1 MPIACHPA
9 LLPLGLLPLPFLLV
23 LAGCGTRSEA
33 LPLPDNALPDNALL
47 GEDIVVDKDRLAGG
61 TDTPPAVPGEGW
73 TDRVA
78 RAGSDAPPGRCAER
92 VEIGDGWADLLPA
105 AFPVYPGA
113 TLTEAGGVG
122 GECDLRVASFR
133 TDAPVERVLD
143 WYKTRATAAGY
154 SAARGRRGEDRLL
167 GGTKGDDAFVVTA
180 RRGAGGAGG
189 TQVDLIAN
197 AGR

>member
-33 LPLPDNALPDNALL
+33 LPLPDNALL

-61 TDTPPAVPGEGW
+61 TDTPPAVLGEGW

-105 AFPVYPGA
+105 AFPVYPDA
-113 TLTEAGGVG
+113 TLIEAGGG
-122 GECDLRVASFR
+122 RWRVR
-133 TDAPVERVLD
+133 P
-143 WYKTRATAAGY
+143 
-154 SAARGRRGEDRLL
+154 ARGQLSHRCAPGARARLVSRPRDHRRLL
-167 GGTKGDDAFVVTA
+167 GRA
-180 RRGAGGAGG
+180 
-189 TQVDLIAN
+189 
-197 AGR
+197 